1 MFAALPP
8 AWKRSEKMRIRSRK
22 DLYAGLVFIAFGVG
36 FALVSQNY
44 PMGTS
49 KNVGPGYF
57 PALLGIILAVLG
69 LLVIGR
75 AALVDNPASVRLALR
90 PLLLVMAGAVLFAF
104 LISRV
109 GLLAALA
116 GLIFVSA
123 LGGAEFRFREVA
135 VLWVALSVLAV
146 AVFVYGLGLPFKVWP
161 L

>member
-1 MFAALPP
+1 
-8 AWKRSEKMRIRSRK
+8 MRIRSRK
-22 DLYAGLVFIAFGVG
+22 DLYAGLVFMASGVG

-49 KNVGPGYF
+49 KHVGPGYF

-69 LLVIGR
+69 LLVIVR
-75 AALVDNPASVRLALR
+75 AALVNNPAPVRLALR
-90 PLLLVMAGAVLFAF
+90 PLLLIMAGAVLFAF
-104 LISRV
+104 LISRI
-109 GLLAALA
+109 GLLTALA

-123 LGGAEFRFREVA
+123 LGGSEFRFREVA
-135 VLWVALSVLAV
+135 ALWLVLSIIAV

>member
-1 MFAALPP
+1 
-8 AWKRSEKMRIRSRK
+8 MRIRSRK
-22 DLYAGLVFIAFGVG
+22 DLYAGLVFMAFGVG

-44 PMGTS
+44 PMGSS

-75 AALVDNPASVRLALR
+75 AALVNNPAPVRLALR
-90 PLLLVMAGAVLFAF
+90 PLLLIMAGAGLFAL
-104 LISRV
+104 LIGHV

-123 LGGAEFRFREVA
+123 LGGSEFRFREVA
-135 VLWVALSVLAV
+135 ALWVALSILAV